1 MLPFENLTSEGTLTR
16 AVQSAV
22 RDAVEG
28 RLGLRAS
35 GEHAAD
41 AVVRGTITQYEPDVP
56 VAYTGGTTGVPNQ
69 VQVTKR
75 QLQITLDIDIV
86 DQRSGATLWTG
97 HGLRVQGDYSTGQ
110 EAEGLRKALDLLAD
124 DIVQGAQSQ
133 W

>member
-1 MLPFENLTSEGTLTR
+1 MTR
-16 AVQSAV
+16 AVQSSV

-28 RLGLRAS
+28 RLGLRAA
-35 GEHAAD
+35 GERAAD

-56 VAYTGGTTGVPNQ
+56 VAYTGATTGGVANQ

-75 QLQITLDIDIV
+75 QLQLTLDIEIV
-86 DQRSGATLWTG
+86 DQRSGATIWTSR
-97 HGLRVQGDYSTGQ
+97 GLRVQGDYSPGQ
-110 EAEGLRKALDLLAD
+110 EAQGLQKALDLLAD